1 MQQLKL
7 SERENSL
14 ALRMVFK
21 MFACTQSCFATVD
34 DFLDFIGVFFY
45 MFAMSKRGSE
55 RRRRCEVCE
64 EISHFQSNTA

>member
-14 ALRMVFK
+14 ALRIVFK
-21 MFACTQSCFATVD
+21 MFASCFATVD